1 MEGHPLRTL
10 LIVPLVAALLSLPS
24 FAAADGEK
32 YALLVGVSEYRPD
45 SGLRTLKY
53 AESDMTALARTLTE
67 SGFEPAHIF
76 LMTQSAPGNDSTRPR
91 RENIERELDLLL
103 NNKEK
108 DDTVLVVFS
117 GHGLQFR
124 GDRESFFCPG
134 DARKD
139 PKSGK
144 LDKATLV
151 NVSKVYE
158 RLEKCAAGN
167 KLLISDCCRNDPL
180 DEQTR
185 GAIGETI
192 QTGQLKLGDPNAPQS
207 QTRRIPLPPPE
218 SVAALFSCA
227 EGEFA
232 YEEDKEFQGG
242 VFTHYLIEGLKG
254 KAALD
259 GVVDLESLASFLRR
273 RVYDHVHRVYLAA
286 QTPEIKLRGNKSFV
300 LTTIGAQK
308 SERIAIKTIIMGT
321 LKKVAVH
328 EGDLVKKGDALFE
341 LEDGPYRLALTQA
354 QATFDAARA
363 GFERAKKLKED
374 NLISQQDFAAAE
386 AAVAANR
393 AAVEQARLNLDA
405 CTVKAPAAGRVEKIN
420 VDAGSMVNPTGET
433 PLAVI
438 VSGLPK

>member
-1 MEGHPLRTL
+1 MHILRILATL
-10 LIVPLVAALLSLPS
+10 ILCIVSA
-24 FAAADGEK
+24 FAADGEK

-53 AESDMTALARTLTE
+53 AESDMAALARTLAE
-67 SGFEPAHIF
+67 SGFDPAHIF
-76 LMTQSAPGNDSTRPR
+76 LMTQSALGNDSTRPR

-103 NNKEK
+103 NNKQK

-144 LDKATLV
+144 LDKTTLV
-151 NVSKVYE
+151 NVSDVYA

-192 QTGQLKLGDPNAPQS
+192 QTGQLKLGEPDKPQS
-207 QTRRIPLPPPE
+207 QTRPVPLPPPE

-254 KAALD
+254 QAALD
-259 GVVDLESLASFLRR
+259 GVVDLESLAAFLRR
-273 RVYDHVHRVYLAA
+273 RVYDHVHRVFLAA

-300 LTTIGAQK
+300 LARIGAQK
-308 SERIAIKTIIMGT
+308 SVRVAIKTIIMGT

-328 EGDLVKKGDALFE
+328 EGDLVKKGDVLFE
-341 LEDGPYRLALTQA
+341 LDDADYQAALNQ
-354 QATFDAARA
+354 ARA
-363 GFERAKKLKED
+363 TLQEALRDLQRAKELKAQNAISAAEVDAREAAFATARAAD
-374 NLISQQDFAAAE
+374 NLAKQNVS
-386 AAVAANR
+386 
-393 AAVEQARLNLDA
+393 A
-405 CTVKAPAAGRVEKIN
+405 CSIKSPVAGRVERIN
-420 VDAGSMVNPTGET
+420 TDEGSMVSPTSET
-433 PLAVI
+433 PLAII
-438 VSGLPK
+438 VTTP